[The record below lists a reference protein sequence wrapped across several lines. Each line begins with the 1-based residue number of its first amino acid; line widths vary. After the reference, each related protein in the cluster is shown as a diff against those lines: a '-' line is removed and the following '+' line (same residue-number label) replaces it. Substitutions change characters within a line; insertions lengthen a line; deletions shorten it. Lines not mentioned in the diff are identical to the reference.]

1 MGQNGVFAAYQVRES
16 FAKRHVLQIGI
27 SVQTAGLKIVIRY
40 KLIKLFQKE
49 GINGCKNR
57 DLNMLSEGSFKH
69 LKNILKRV
77 TILALS
83 CPSYIVKRKF
93 PKACPFLQF
102 FAAVYI

>member
-1 MGQNGVFAAYQVRES
+1 MGW
-16 FAKRHVLQIGI
+16 
-27 SVQTAGLKIVIRY
+27 LKIVIRS

-93 PKACPFLQF
+93 PKACSFLQF